1 MLTLSIPLMLFE
13 WVRYLYY
20 SLTNKLSQCVVYYY
34 PLPFFDFKSTQPTTF
49 LFMLILLLDNNVGQN
64 QSLMKT
70 KGRQLYHV
78 HQNGNNNQKSLD
90 NTHGFISIKRE
101 SCLSFEATRER
112 TVNEID
118 RPRLNF
124 VIQSVAMKMMAT
136 LHFPDTERCF
146 FKNIS
151 NSDCVSLAV
160 SVILTVFFSI
170 SIRDSDSVLTAISVS
185 TLCQWILHKHMCSST
200 SRRISKRRYL

>member
-1 MLTLSIPLMLFE
+1 MLILSIPLMLFE

-90 NTHGFISIKRE
+90 NIHGFISISCE

-112 TVNEID
+112 TVNKID

-124 VIQSVAMKMMAT
+124 ISQSVAMKMMVT
-136 LHFPDTERCF
+136 LHFPDTDRCF
-146 FKNIS
+146 FKK
-151 NSDCVSLAV
+151 
-160 SVILTVFFSI
+160 SVILTVSHQQYPWFWQCFFQSLSVI
-170 SIRDSDSVLTAISVS
+170 LSAFYQQYPRIPSDSEYY
-185 TLCQWILHKHMCSST
+185 T
-200 SRRISKRRYL
+200 SIIALQITEE

>member
-34 PLPFFDFKSTQPTTF
+34 PLPFFDFKSTQPTPF

-90 NTHGFISIKRE
+90 NIHGFISIKRE
-101 SCLSFEATRER
+101 LSVLRSNERANREWNWSSS
-112 TVNEID
+112 TE
-118 RPRLNF
+118 F
-124 VIQSVAMKMMAT
+124 YQSVSGHENDGDVAFSRHRQM
-136 LHFPDTERCF
+136 F
-146 FKNIS
+146 FQKIS
-151 NSDCVSLAV
+151 NSECVSPAV

-170 SIRDSDSVLTAISVS
+170 IIRDSDCVFFNQYPWFWQRFNSNIRENPLSVNIT
-185 TLCQWILHKHMCSST
+185 
-200 SRRISKRRYL
+200 